1 MSDLNFNMKIN
12 QGIEKVNPQGSG
24 YTAYYQNT
32 KKTKKDQQLKKFRI
46 GEILQG
52 KIIDTD
58 GGGIGKVR
66 LPSGIFTC
74 SLHKGLVAGDVLF
87 FKIAEVEPTLVLK
100 VHSVQSYG
108 QNGKLGT
115 EDIIRILD
123 LPKLDIF
130 KYSAIIFLNFR
141 NMIYKEDLLKFYKF
155 YTQIPNSEEYDG
167 ESIASTLFWM
177 AESGLH
183 FEFDLFNHS
192 YKYFKGLKEID
203 FILNKFFLI
212 QYPRLQERLKTLISP
227 HKNEF
232 FAFPEDVFQNIDYF
246 SKEKPDSEI
255 NFYSLIHNLSNSHI
269 DNELGN
275 TPSDLLDFLDSMH
288 LWNSICNGSNAAY
301 HWSFPFKFHN
311 RTYIITLVIRSQFSI
326 ADTGNRK
333 SNINEI
339 DVGSVLKGI
348 FTICKNKFHQEG
360 SIKDIKSLPQMINQC
375 LDDNGLTLLAII
387 YYDKRLITIESPK
400 GSVLTTNR
408 SISFVV

>member
-1 MSDLNFNMKIN
+1 MKIN

-183 FEFDLFNHS
+183 FEFDLFYHS
-192 YKYFKGLKEID
+192 Y
-203 FILNKFFLI
+203 
-212 QYPRLQERLKTLISP
+212 
-227 HKNEF
+227 
-232 FAFPEDVFQNIDYF
+232 
-246 SKEKPDSEI
+246 
-255 NFYSLIHNLSNSHI
+255 
-269 DNELGN
+269 
-275 TPSDLLDFLDSMH
+275 
-288 LWNSICNGSNAAY
+288 
-301 HWSFPFKFHN
+301 
-311 RTYIITLVIRSQFSI
+311 
-326 ADTGNRK
+326 
-333 SNINEI
+333 
-339 DVGSVLKGI
+339 
-348 FTICKNKFHQEG
+348 
-360 SIKDIKSLPQMINQC
+360 
-375 LDDNGLTLLAII
+375 
-387 YYDKRLITIESPK
+387 
-400 GSVLTTNR
+400 
-408 SISFVV
+408 